1 MKKILISADALDSF
15 NEQSSYIVTA
25 IGALIAAGYQ
35 TELATWRCSHGVQ
48 QALAR
53 YRQAGQ
59 LQLTLGEREQPEE
72 EYHAVL
78 VFKGYLSAA
87 LITQLEQNT
96 LQTRFIFHHFGYS
109 RLCETELDS
118 ALENQLA
125 SQVFAWTP
133 WVAECLLAEG
143 IDPARLQ
150 TLCFSLPDAPPQQA
164 VSSRDTVTSALD
176 DGPRQAD
183 EAQATLDARANEAL
197 PRLLAALA
205 EPPRQIAPLS
215 EDALRQLALHSKIC
229 IGNLEDDYNIEKWLQ
244 QRSPSV
250 TRENILKSF
259 LAAADNGRIGVLI
272 LDGDNDRVALE
283 RSLDSL
289 AQQRLPAQVICV
301 ADPDGRWRHA
311 ALAPQIN
318 LLPHDNRTS
327 LNLLAQSGALE
338 WLLVMPAGWRLLP
351 HALLTFAEY
360 HLRAPQTRAFYCD
373 EIYYQ
378 SREQQQIVLRPG
390 CNLDLL
396 RSFPYAGAVLSLDM
410 RAAQAAGGSESDWAP
425 LAHYDLAWKF
435 IESEGMQAL
444 AAIPEVLVEAP
455 LAFNH
460 WKRQPALLAAAQ
472 HNLTRHYQRF
482 GLAATVV
489 SDEAQGICR
498 TRYPLDESAA
508 VTVIIPSKDNAA
520 LLKNAI
526 ESLAEHTRW
535 RQLEIIVVD
544 NGSTEEEAVS
554 YLAQLRT
561 LEPGTLRVIDYP
573 AAFNYAA
580 MINLAA
586 TQARGSYLLLLDND
600 CEVQDPA
607 WLATLMSIA
616 QRPEVGA
623 VGPKLCFRDGRVQ
636 HGGYLTGIQ
645 RGVVNP
651 FEFSAADEAGY
662 LHYLSVTHN
671 VSAVSGSC
679 LLTRTALFHEAG
691 GLDEEAFALFYADVD
706 YCLKLQANGYVVSW
720 TPECSVLHMGGATL
734 LLTQEKAAAALAQEE
749 AQQRLLAKWRHALTQ
764 DRRYHPL
771 MAKYGE
777 PFTVSEQMA
786 RIFPSLPGR
795 PLPRFMA
802 AHSGWYGCGNHRVIQ
817 PWKALE
823 ENVFT
828 EGGLYCGAPKALEVA
843 EMQPDAILL
852 QLPSG
857 VGFPDLMRQY
867 RQQCAARIIVEY
879 DDFLPNLP
887 VKSALKHK
895 FPQHIVKALRRVM
908 EQADRVVVSTWPLA
922 EAYADFHHDIRVAQN
937 RLAIDQWGA
946 LMSQR
951 RTGKKIRVGWAG
963 GGSHTGDLEIIR
975 PLIQALQDEV
985 EWVFMGMKPEGV
997 RCEFH
1002 TGVPFDLY
1010 PEKLASLNLDLA
1022 LVPLEINHFNVC
1034 KSNLRLLEIGACGVP
1049 IIATRIEPYQ
1059 CGLPVTLVDN
1069 RFKAWMSAIR
1079 MHLADM
1085 EMTAKMGDAL
1095 RAAVH
1100 QHWMLRAEGLEEW
1113 RHAWLAE

>member
-1 MKKILISADALDSF
+1 MKKILISADAMDSF
-15 NEQSSYIVTA
+15 NEQSTYIVRA
-25 IGALIAAGYQ
+25 IETLIAAGYHI
-35 TELATWRCSHGVQ
+35 ELATWRCGHSVQ
-48 QALAR
+48 QALTD
-53 YRQAGQ
+53 YRQTGQ
-59 LQLTLGEREQPEE
+59 LQLTLGEGEAQETA
-72 EYHAVL
+72 YYAVL

-87 LITQLEQNT
+87 LIAQLEKNT
-96 LQTRFIFHHFGYS
+96 LQTRFIFHHLSYS
-109 RLCETELDS
+109 RLQETELDT

-125 SQVFAWTP
+125 SQVFTWTP
-133 WVAECLLAEG
+133 SVAESLIAEG
-143 IDPARLQ
+143 LDPSLLQ
-150 TLCFSLPDAPPQQA
+150 TLSFSFPNAPQPQA
-164 VSSRDTVTSALD
+164 VALYDAVELGLD
-176 DGPRQAD
+176 DLRQND
-183 EAQATLDARANEAL
+183 EAQVTLNAEVNEAL
-197 PRLLAALA
+197 SRLLAALA
-205 EPPRQIAPLS
+205 EPPRLIAPLS
-215 EDALRQLALHSKIC
+215 ADALRQLSLHGKIC
-229 IGNLEDDYNIEKWLQ
+229 IGNLEDDYNVGKWLQ

-259 LAAADNGRIGVLI
+259 LAAADGNRIGVLI

-289 AQQRLPAQVICV
+289 AQQRLTPQVICI
-301 ADPDGRWRHA
+301 ADPDGRWQND
-311 ALAPQIN
+311 ALVAQIN
-318 LLPHDNRTS
+318 LLPHDNRTC

-338 WLLVMPAGWRLLP
+338 WLIVMPAGWQLLP

-360 HLRAPQTRAFYCD
+360 HLRAPQARALYCD

-378 SREQQQIVLRPG
+378 SKEQQQIVLRPG

-410 RAAQAAGGSESDWAP
+410 RAALAVGGSESDLAP
-425 LAHYDLAWKF
+425 LPHYDLAWKF
-435 IESEGMQAL
+435 IEREGMQAF

-498 TRYPLDESAA
+498 TRYPLDESAV

-526 ESLAEHTRW
+526 ESLAAHTHW
-535 RQLEIIVVD
+535 QQLEIIVVD

-607 WLATLMSIA
+607 WLATLMGIA

-623 VGPKLCFRDGRVQ
+623 VGPKLCFRDGRIQ

-651 FEFSAADEAGY
+651 FEFSAAGDAGY
-662 LHYLSVTHN
+662 LHYLRATHN

-706 YCLKLQANGYVVSW
+706 YCLKLKANGYVISW

-734 LLTQEKAAAALAQEE
+734 LLTQEKAATALAKEE
-749 AQQRLLAKWRHALTQ
+749 AQQRLIAKWRHALTQ
-764 DRRYHPL
+764 DSRYHPQ

-777 PFTVSEQMA
+777 PFTVSERMA
-786 RIFPSLPGR
+786 RLFPALPGH

-802 AHSGWYGCGNHRVIQ
+802 SHANWYGCGNHRVIQ

-823 ENVFT
+823 ENVLT
-828 EGGLYCGAPKALEVA
+828 EGGLYSGAPKVLEVA
-843 EMQPDAILL
+843 EMQPDTILL

-867 RQQCAARIIVEY
+867 RQQCDARIIVEY

-887 VKSALKHK
+887 IKSALKHR

-908 EQADRVVVSTWPLA
+908 AQADRVVVSTFPLA

-937 RLAIDQWGA
+937 RLAVDQWGA

-975 PLIQALQDEV
+975 PVIQALQDEV

-1022 LVPLEINHFNVC
+1022 LVPLEMNHFNVC

-1069 RFKAWMSAIR
+1069 RFKAWISAIR

-1095 RAAVH
+1095 RVAVH
-1100 QHWMLRAEGLEEW
+1100 QHWMLRAEGLDEW
-1113 RHAWLAE
+1113 RHAWLDD